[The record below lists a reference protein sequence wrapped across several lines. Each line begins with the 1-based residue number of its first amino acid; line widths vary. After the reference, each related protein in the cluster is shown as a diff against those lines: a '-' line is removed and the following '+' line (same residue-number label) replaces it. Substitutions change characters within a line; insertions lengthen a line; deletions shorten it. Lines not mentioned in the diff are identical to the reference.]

1 MKKQPTIE
9 ELDKIDR
16 KYFLDFQSDVIL
28 EEARLN
34 LIEKS
39 IRIGITF
46 SEAMRAVRR
55 RMLGLGNLLHTSVN
69 ENIAKA
75 FITDCRKFN
84 RLYDVVGASEVKES
98 EVWNEFENRKETAYR
113 IDYKKQDVS
122 IEVFSSNPDS
132 IRGKGG
138 EVNIDELT
146 SHKRSEDMLQAAGGR
161 AMWGYPLNIWSSHK
175 GMNSGFN
182 RLIKEQRALGDKS
195 RWKIKTITLYDALD
209 AGLLEKINQVSGSNM
224 TRENFIED
232 TKAMVGGE
240 DAFAE
245 ECLCQPR
252 ASGLQAIK
260 WQYID
265 VAKRTYPL
273 VRKHIEGDET
283 FDVADWFAPVA
294 SILPGFSKIA
304 LGYDVARTGHLSSVP
319 VLGFDGTLWRHLS
332 LLTMHARKFRLQ
344 FADIVAIMGANK
356 NMVGA
361 GDATGLGM
369 ETCENLTDTFG
380 EGRFLG
386 VNFSADKTEIGT
398 KMVRV
403 FEDGAIALS
412 DARNDE
418 DIVFDLAAIQIDAS
432 SKLTKFVETANPVN
446 KLSHCDIA
454 WSIGLALFVGQEDRQ
469 PGIVTL

>member
-1 MKKQPTIE
+1 MIDQM
-9 ELDKIDR
+9 DKVDR
-16 KYFLDFQSDVIL
+16 KYFLRYQVDAIM

-39 IRIGITF
+39 IRVGVTF
-46 SEAMRAVRR
+46 AMAMRGVRR
-55 RMLGLGNLLHTSVN
+55 RMRGLGNLLHTSVN
-69 ENIAKA
+69 ENIGKA
-75 FITDCRKFN
+75 FITDCSKFCK
-84 RLYDVVGASEVKES
+84 LYDVVGATDVQET
-98 EVWNEFENRKETAYR
+98 EVWNPSENRKETAYR
-113 IDYKKQDVS
+113 IDFKKQNVA
-122 IEVFSSNPDS
+122 IESFSSNPDA

-138 EVNIDELT
+138 EVDIDELT
-146 SHKRSEDMLQAAGGR
+146 SHKRAEDMQQAAGGR

-175 GMNSGFN
+175 GMESGFN

-195 RWKIKTITLYDALD
+195 RWKLKTITLYDALD
-209 AGLLEKINQVSGSNM
+209 VGLLEKINAVSGANM
-224 TRENFIED
+224 TRETFIED

-260 WQYID
+260 WQYLD

-273 VRKHIEGDET
+273 VRKHLEGNET
-283 FDVADWFAPVA
+283 FDVANWFAPVA

-304 LGYDVARTGHLSSVP
+304 LGYDVARTGHLSSIP
-319 VLGFDGTLWRHLS
+319 VLGFDGKVWRHLS

-356 NMVGA
+356 NIVGA

-386 VNFSADKTEIGT
+386 VNFSASKTEIGT

-412 DARNDE
+412 DARSDE
-418 DIVFDLAAIQIDAS
+418 DIPFDLASIQIDAS

>member
-1 MKKQPTIE
+1 MIDQM
-9 ELDKIDR
+9 DKIDR
-16 KYFLDFQSDVIL
+16 KYFLRYQADVIM

-39 IRIGITF
+39 IRVGVTF
-46 SEAMRAVRR
+46 AMAMRGVRR

-69 ENIAKA
+69 ENIGKA
-75 FITDCRKFN
+75 FITDCRKFCK
-84 RLYDVVGASEVKES
+84 LYDVVGATDVQET
-98 EVWNEFENRKETAYR
+98 EVWNASENRKETAYR
-113 IDYKKQDVS
+113 IDFTKQNVS
-122 IEVFSSNPDS
+122 IESFSSNPDA

-138 EVNIDELT
+138 EVDIDELT
-146 SHKRSEDMLQAAGGR
+146 SHKRAEDMQQAAGGR

-175 GMNSGFN
+175 GMESGFN

-195 RWKIKTITLYDALD
+195 RWKLKTITLYDALD
-209 AGLLEKINQVSGSNM
+209 AGLLEKIKAVSGAEM

-252 ASGLQAIK
+252 ASGMQAIK

-265 VAKRTYPL
+265 AAKRCYPI
-273 VRKHIEGDET
+273 VRKHIEGNET
-283 FDVADWFAPVA
+283 FDVANWFAPVA
-294 SILPGFSKIA
+294 AILPGFSKIA

-319 VLGFDGTLWRHLS
+319 VLGFDGKAWRLVA
-332 LLTMHARKFRLQ
+332 LLTMHGRKFRLQ
-344 FADIVAIMGANK
+344 FADICAIMGANK
-356 NMVGA
+356 AIVGA

-412 DARNDE
+412 ESRTDE
-418 DIVFDLAAIQIDAS
+418 DILFDLAAIQIDAS

-454 WSIGLALFVGQEDRQ
+454 WSIGLALFVGQDVKG
-469 PGIVTL
+469 PFAVAA

>member
-1 MKKQPTIE
+1 MNSEPKLD
-9 ELDKIDR
+9 ELDKVDR
-16 KYFLDFQSDVIL
+16 KYFLDYQADTIM

-34 LIEKS
+34 IIEKS

-46 SEAMRAVRR
+46 AMGMRAVRR

-69 ENIAKA
+69 ENIAKS
-75 FITDCRKFN
+75 FITDCRKFCK
-84 RLYDVVGASEVKES
+84 LYDVVGASEVKES
-98 EVWNEFENRKETAYR
+98 EVWNEAENRKETAYR
-113 IDYKKQDVS
+113 IDFKKQDNA
-122 IEVFSSNPDS
+122 IEVFSSNPDA

-138 EVNIDELT
+138 EVDIDELT
-146 SHKRSEDMLQAAGGR
+146 SHKRAEDMLQAAGGR
-161 AMWGYPLNIWSSHK
+161 AMWGHPLNIWSSHK
-175 GMNSGFN
+175 GMQSGFY

-209 AGLLEKINQVSGSNM
+209 QGLLEKINSVSGANM
-224 TRENFIED
+224 TREQFILD
-232 TKAMVGGE
+232 TTAMVGGE

-260 WQYID
+260 WQYLD
-265 VAKRTYPL
+265 AAKRNYPL
-273 VRKHIEGDET
+273 FRKHIEGDEN
-283 FDVADWFAPVA
+283 FDVADWFRPVA

-319 VLGFDGTLWRHLS
+319 VFGFDGKVWRLLA
-332 LLTMHARKFRLQ
+332 LLTMHGRKFRMQ
-344 FADIVAIMGANK
+344 FADICAIMGENK

-380 EGRFLG
+380 TGRFLG

-403 FEDGAIALS
+403 FEDGAIALP
-412 DARNDE
+412 DAREHE
-418 DIVFDLAAIQIDAS
+418 DIQFDFAAIQIDAS

-454 WSIGLALFVGQEDRQ
+454 WSCGLALLVGQSANNLWA
-469 PGIVTL
+469 VAA